1 MSINVQQPQP
11 YDIVSNTI
19 QVAGRAG
26 GAFEANYNYRIS
38 EGHDEV
44 TGHFMAGDGVGGH
57 GQFQITVDVSEA
69 AFTHVVAYV
78 EVFHTSPKDGSVR
91 DLVVIPVILGGRIV
105 PGYTAYVEHVVK
117 SGETL
122 WGVAQQ
128 YYGNGNLYHRLL
140 TANPSITNPNLIR
153 VGDVIRV
160 PRAE

>member
-1 MSINVQQPQP
+1 
-11 YDIVSNTI
+11 
-19 QVAGRAG
+19 
-26 GAFEANYNYRIS
+26 
-38 EGHDEV
+38 
-44 TGHFMAGDGVGGH
+44 MAGDGVGGH
-57 GQFQITVDVSEA
+57 GQFQITVDVSKA

-91 DLVVIPVILGGRIV
+91 DLVVIPVILGARIV
-105 PGYTAYVEHVVK
+105 PRYITYVEHVVK

-122 WGVAQQ
+122 WGIAQQ